1 MSGPLLVTGASGY
14 LGRAVLGSSDPPVV
28 ATRLTSAPS
37 PAPALEWV
45 ELDVRDATAVKAVFA
60 RVRPAAVIHT
70 AYRQDGPG
78 FEETNVTGSANV
90 AAAAASLGAR
100 LVHISTDVV
109 FDGAS
114 ERPYR
119 EDDEPNPLGPYGR
132 SKLEAEQ
139 EVLRAHPDALI
150 VRTSLMVGGPEPGTQ
165 ERTVLA
171 AARGES
177 KIVFFEDELRSPV
190 LVDDLAAALVELS
203 GRSEAGLLHVAGP
216 EPVSRYELACRIAA
230 VHGLPPESL
239 RRGRIADSGLE
250 RAPRCV
256 LDSSRARALLRTPI
270 RGLSE
275 LGPVVAG
282 QAIPRIEE

>member
-14 LGRAVLGSSDPPVV
+14 LGRAVLGSSEPPVV
-28 ATRLTSAPS
+28 ATRLTSVPS
-37 PAPALEWV
+37 RAPALEWV
-45 ELDVRDATAVKAVFA
+45 ELDVRDATAVEAVFA

-139 EVLRAHPDALI
+139 EVLRAHPDALV

-177 KIVFFEDELRSPV
+177 EIVFFEDELRSPV

-203 GRSEAGLLHVAGP
+203 GRSETGLLHVAGP
-216 EPVSRYELACRIAA
+216 EPVSRYELACMIAA
-230 VHGLPPESL
+230 AHGLPPESL

-275 LGPVVAG
+275 LGPVAAG

>member
-14 LGRAVLGSSDPPVV
+14 LGRAVLGSSEPPVI
-28 ATRLTSAPS
+28 ATRLTSAAS

-45 ELDVRDATAVKAVFA
+45 ELDVRDTAAVEAVFA
-60 RVRPAAVIHT
+60 RVHPAAVIHT
-70 AYRQDGPG
+70 AYRQAGPG

-119 EDDEPNPLGPYGR
+119 EEDEPNPLGPYGR

-139 EVLRAHPDALI
+139 EVLRAHPDALV
-150 VRTSLMVGGPEPGTQ
+150 VRISLMVGGPEPGTQ

-177 KIVFFEDELRSPV
+177 EIVFFEDELRSPV

-203 GRSEAGLLHVAGP
+203 GRSETGLLHVAGP

-230 VHGLPPESL
+230 AHGLPPERL

-270 RGLSE
+270 RGVSE
-275 LGPVVAG
+275 LGPVAAG